1 MICLALELRGHLQ
14 QPQANVESEQAAH
27 DQVSAW
33 EVGCVHYNRTPST
46 LFVLD
51 LPLGRLGYHL
61 GAFLGNIDVDERGSI
76 VILEERVAC
85 QMVD

>member
-1 MICLALELRGHLQ
+1 MH
-14 QPQANVESEQAAH
+14 S
-27 DQVSAW
+27 
-33 EVGCVHYNRTPST
+33 NRTPST